1 MEEDEQLIDIV
12 KTYPCLYDTKS
23 ADFKVNLKKENAWK
37 AISNAL
43 ARPGELTL
51 SRATALFGTTRDLIE
66 WARALFGTISIW
78 PTLSSHPSRSLR
90 LSLKPIYN
98 RHRLVLFYLCTKL

>member
-1 MEEDEQLIDIV
+1 MARNEHVVAAAVSRYFLSLALMEQDEQLIDLV

-43 ARPGELTL
+43 ARPGE
-51 SRATALFGTTRDLIE
+51 
-66 WARALFGTISIW
+66 
-78 PTLSSHPSRSLR
+78 
-90 LSLKPIYN
+90 
-98 RHRLVLFYLCTKL
+98 

>member
-1 MEEDEQLIDIV
+1 MEQDEQLIDLV

-43 ARPGELTL
+43 AKPGE
-51 SRATALFGTTRDLIE
+51 
-66 WARALFGTISIW
+66 
-78 PTLSSHPSRSLR
+78 
-90 LSLKPIYN
+90 Y
-98 RHRLVLFYLCTKL
+98 